1 VRGGIVRGEK
11 VLFLKL
17 IENNKKVIVLL
28 FFLGFLFIG
37 LNIFN
42 DYGVHWNEYHNQ
54 RFGERWYGYIR
65 DFISKGF
72 LPAPINS
79 KYKHDWIHGPA
90 FELFLVFV
98 KKKVL
103 KLADSRDVLL
113 MRYLFTF
120 LLFYLSAFFFYLLCK
135 FHFKS
140 WKIGLLGSLFLIL
153 HPRIFS
159 DSFYNSVDI
168 PFLSFYVIG
177 AYTLI
182 RYLEKKT
189 FPRAV
194 FHALTC
200 AILIDIRVVGV
211 ILPLC
216 TFGFF
221 GIDLLRLRGDK
232 EEIKKIIKTSLVYAV
247 LLIAF
252 TILFWPLLWENP
264 ISNFFKSLVA
274 TLKFYPGG
282 LPPPWYYTS
291 EWIAV
296 TTPLLYSFC
305 FFVGFFISIKAS
317 FSYPIKLYPQNRT
330 VLIAIFLFFLPII
343 VPIIYETK
351 LYAGWRHHYFIYPI
365 FLIFSLK
372 GLIVLFKFI
381 KIKFYGLGYKI
392 ITTAFIFIVV
402 SSLVNTVK
410 FMVKYHPHQCVY
422 GNILA
427 GRDMRRAKY
436 QFALDYWGLSYR
448 KALEYV
454 LRNDKDKIIKVF
466 VANKPGKKNAYILP
480 YEDRKRLV
488 YVKNLDKAKYFLSN
502 YRRHK
507 GEYPYEKEYFSIKIG
522 EAKFMVVHKLKE

>member
-1 VRGGIVRGEK
+1 M
-11 VLFLKL
+11 FLKL

-42 DYGVHWNEYHNQ
+42 DYGVHWDEYNNQ
-54 RFGERWYGYIR
+54 RFGQRRYGYIR

-72 LPAPINS
+72 FPAPVES
-79 KYKHDWIHGPA
+79 KSMSMHDLIHGPA

-98 KKKVL
+98 EKKL
-103 KLADSRDVLL
+103 LNLTDSRDVIL
-113 MRYLFTF
+113 MRHLFTF
-120 LLFYLSAFFFYLLCK
+120 LLFYSGVFFFYLLCK
-135 FHFKS
+135 FRFKS

-159 DSFYNSVDI
+159 HSFYNSVNI
-168 PFLSFYVIG
+168 PFLSFYVIST
-177 AYTLI
+177 YTLI

-189 FPRAV
+189 FLRAV
-194 FHALTC
+194 FHALAC
-200 AILIDIRVVGV
+200 AILIGIHVIGV

-216 TFGFF
+216 TFVFF
-221 GIDLLRLRGDK
+221 GTDLLRFREHK
-232 EEIKKIIKTSLVYAV
+232 EEIRKIIKSILVYTL

-252 TILFWPLLWENP
+252 TVLFWPLLWENP
-264 ISNFFKSLVA
+264 IGNFFRALA
-274 TLKFYPGG
+274 TTSKLHRPNV
-282 LPPPWYYTS
+282 PPPLWYYNLK
-291 EWIAV
+291 WIIV

-305 FFVGFFISIKAS
+305 FFVGFFISIKAL
-317 FSYPIKLYPQNRT
+317 FRYPIKIYPQNRT
-330 VLIAIFLFFLPII
+330 VLIAIFLFF
-343 VPIIYETK
+343 VPIIFPIMYKTT
-351 LYAGWRHHYFIYPI
+351 LNDGWRHHYFIYPI
-365 FLIFSLK
+365 FLIFSLI
-372 GLIVLFKFI
+372 GLTALFKFI
-381 KIKFYGLGYKI
+381 KIKFHGSGYKI
-392 ITTAFIFIVV
+392 INTAFIFIIVF
-402 SSLVNTVK
+402 SLTHTVQ

-454 LRNDKDKIIKVF
+454 LKNDKSKIIKVC
-466 VANKPGKKNAYILP
+466 VANKPGKNNAYILP

-502 YRRHK
+502 YRRHR
-507 GEYPYEKEYFSIKIG
+507 GEYSYKKEYFSIKIG
-522 EAKFMVVHKLKE
+522 EAKFMVVYKLKE